1 VHFFFN
7 LHMTIALASL
17 VNSDRLNKTIEQLA
31 AIGQL
36 PNGGVRRIAYSPEDI
51 RARQL
56 VQSWML
62 DAGMTTRIDA
72 AGNLIGTYTGRKANA
87 PSLVTGSHIDT
98 VPTGGRYDGT
108 LGVLAGIEVVRVMRE
123 TGIQMDHSLEV
134 IVFTD
139 EEGGMIG
146 GKAMS
151 GTAFEEAD
159 YYRRDDGTAIETC
172 LQRVGGDWSKLQTA
186 QRSRADVAAYLELH
200 VEQGGVLDREGK
212 EIGVV
217 EGIVGQ
223 HRDVIRVKGRP
234 NHAGTTPMDLRQD
247 ALVAAAQI
255 VLMVNALAKD
265 TPGQQ
270 VATVGALNVF
280 PNAANIVPGLVE
292 LTVDMRDIDFGNLQ
306 RLATQLQAELALIAD
321 RTQTEIVSAPILRTE
336 AVLAT
341 PKIQTTIAQICEE
354 KGFSYCYLP
363 SRASH
368 DAQEMGL
375 FTDMGMIFVPSR
387 AGISHAED
395 EYTSPEQCAQGVE
408 MLFQVLLRLDRLYG
422 T

>member
-1 VHFFFN
+1 MGTTV
-7 LHMTIALASL
+7 ASL
-17 VNSDRLNKTIEQLA
+17 INRDRLSQSIEQLA
-31 AIGQL
+31 AIGKL
-36 PNGGVRRIAYSPEDI
+36 PNGGVRRIAYSLEDI
-51 RARQL
+51 KARQL
-56 VQSWML
+56 VQTWMI

-72 AGNLIGTYTGRKANA
+72 AGNLIGTLAGQTNA
-87 PSLVTGSHIDT
+87 PSLATGSHIDT

-108 LGVLAGIEVVRVMRE
+108 LGVLAGIEVVRVLQEKR
-123 TGIQMDHSLEV
+123 IQLAHPLEV

-151 GTAFEEAD
+151 GTALQEAE
-159 YYRRDDGTAIETC
+159 YYRRDDGTTIDDC
-172 LQRVGGDWSKLQTA
+172 LKRVGGDWAKLQTA
-186 QRSRADVAAYLELH
+186 QRSRADVAAFVELH
-200 VEQGGVLDREGK
+200 VEQGGVLEHQSK
-212 EIGVV
+212 QIGVV

-223 HRDVIRVKGRP
+223 HRDVVVVKGRS
-234 NHAGTTPMDLRQD
+234 NHAGTTPMHLRQD

-255 VLMVNALAKD
+255 VLAVNSLARNS
-265 TPGQQ
+265 PGQP

-292 LTVDMRDIDFGNLQ
+292 LTIDLRDIDSKTVQ
-306 RLATQLQAELALIAD
+306 RLSAQLDQQLTAIATA
-321 RTQTEIVSAPILRTE
+321 TQTEITTTAILRTE

-341 PKIQTTIAQICEE
+341 PHIQALIVETCEE
-354 KGFSYCYLP
+354 LGFSYCQLP

-368 DAQEMGL
+368 DAQEVGL

-408 MLFQVLLRLDRLYG
+408 VLLQTLLKLDQLYP